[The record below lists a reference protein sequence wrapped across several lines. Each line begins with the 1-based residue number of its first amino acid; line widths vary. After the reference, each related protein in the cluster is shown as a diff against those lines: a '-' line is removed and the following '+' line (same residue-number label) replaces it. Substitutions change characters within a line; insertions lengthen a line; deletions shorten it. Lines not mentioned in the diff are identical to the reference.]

1 MNPFKTLTLLVR
13 LSLILLL
20 SQSAQPAMAQE
31 EADLSLKVTAN
42 RNKVKV
48 GEEVTYTLTLTNLGP
63 ADVTS
68 LFFSGSLPDT
78 LNWVSF
84 SCGAGTSYPTFCTL
98 DSLASG
104 ATATAIVVATPLPYS
119 GRQERIAEAYFSAHA
134 DYTPDPN
141 SSNNGVHVPIK
152 IIGKL
157 PTAR

>member
-1 MNPFKTLTLLVR
+1 MNTSKTLTLLVR

-20 SQSAQPAMAQE
+20 SQNAQPAMAQD
-31 EADLSLKVTAN
+31 EADLSLKVTVN

-63 ADVTS
+63 ANVTNVV
-68 LFFSGSLPDT
+68 FSGSLPDA

-84 SCGAGTSYPTFCTL
+84 SCGTGTAYPTFCAL

-104 ATATAIVVATPLPYS
+104 ATATAMVVATPLPYL
-119 GRQERIAEAYFSAHA
+119 GRQERTVDAYFSVHA
-134 DYTPDPN
+134 DTPDSN
-141 SSNNGVHVPIK
+141 SSNNGVLMSIK

-157 PTAR
+157 PTTR

>member
-1 MNPFKTLTLLVR
+1 MAAYKTLTFLVG

-20 SQSAQPAMAQE
+20 SQSAQPAAAQE
-31 EADLSLKVTAN
+31 EADLLLKVTAN

-63 ADVTS
+63 SDVTS
-68 LFFSGSLPDT
+68 LFFSGSLPDS

-104 ATATAIVVATPLPYS
+104 AMATAIVVATPRPYL
-119 GRQERIAEAYFSAHA
+119 GREERAADAYFSAHA
-134 DYTPDPN
+134 DYTPDSN
-141 SSNNGVHVPIK
+141 GSNNGVLVSIK
-152 IIGKL
+152 IIGKMS
-157 PTAR
+157 TAR